1 MAPFALHSRYPFKY
15 SSGIGGKKA
24 LHNNAIVFKRLNQL
38 PRIEIWFWIICHVR
52 EKVLVTIFFAVC
64 YFKFMEST
72 RCADGVVYG
81 LLAMPL
87 SECNLWNFILKVIS
101 HGITAIKTT
110 YVQYAQ

>member
-1 MAPFALHSRYPFKY
+1 MQLFSRDWTNFHELKY
-15 SSGIGGKKA
+15 GFGSYVTWGS
-24 LHNNAIVFKRLNQL
+24 
-38 PRIEIWFWIICHVR
+38 R

-64 YFKFMEST
+64 YFKFMESI

-81 LLAMPL
+81 VLAMPL

>member
-1 MAPFALHSRYPFKY
+1 
-15 SSGIGGKKA
+15 
-24 LHNNAIVFKRLNQL
+24 
-38 PRIEIWFWIICHVR
+38 
-52 EKVLVTIFFAVC
+52 
-64 YFKFMEST
+64 MESI